1 MKKNFILD
9 TNILLHDPLCL
20 GKFEDNDIYIP
31 YPVIE
36 ELDKFKTEK
45 GERGYN
51 ARAAIRNMSNL
62 RKGGDIIKGIKMAGG
77 GKLSILFNEDSNAF
91 KLPEGFNK
99 NSMDNLILLSIK
111 NFMADEKKKNVY
123 FVTNDMNMQ
132 IKAEMMG
139 IKVQDYKN
147 DKVAEDFE
155 MYGGRSVRYL
165 SDSTFDE
172 TVLSLKQEHE
182 AIIPKTDSMTDL
194 TENEFINLMTWSDK
208 SYLAQYRNGKL
219 HPLYFARNNEQPYGL
234 VPRNLGQTFLMEAL
248 LTSHKE
254 HPLTIVNGPAGT
266 GKTLFAVGCG
276 LHQVTE
282 THEYKRVLLCRAN
295 VTMDEELGFLPGSER
310 DKIDPLLR
318 GAYDNLEVLLS
329 HPDDSPEEIEGKV
342 SFVFDRG
349 YIDAQSLAYLRGRSI
364 TKTFII
370 IDEAQN
376 CSVMQILSIITR
388 AGEGTKIVLLGDI
401 NQIDNPRLDSRNNGL
416 IYAMEKMKGSS
427 LCEIVSFDESECTR
441 SPLAKEASA
450 KLKR

>member
-1 MKKNFILD
+1 
-9 TNILLHDPLCL
+9 
-20 GKFEDNDIYIP
+20 
-31 YPVIE
+31 
-36 ELDKFKTEK
+36 
-45 GERGYN
+45 
-51 ARAAIRNMSNL
+51 
-62 RKGGDIIKGIKMAGG
+62 MA
-77 GKLSILFNEDSNAF
+77 
-91 KLPEGFNK
+91 
-99 NSMDNLILLSIK
+99 
-111 NFMADEKKKNVY
+111 
-123 FVTNDMNMQ
+123 
-132 IKAEMMG
+132 
-139 IKVQDYKN
+139 
-147 DKVAEDFE
+147 
-155 MYGGRSVRYL
+155 
-165 SDSTFDE
+165 E
-172 TVLSLKQEHE
+172 TVGKVYSTALFELCTEQDKLEKVFSDYREFQELMKDKECADYLRFLASPLISGRDKADSLK
-182 AIIPKTDSMTDL
+182 
-194 TENEFINLMTWSDK
+194 
-208 SYLAQYRNGKL
+208 
-219 HPLYFARNNEQPYGL
+219 
-234 VPRNLGQTFLMEAL
+234 
-248 LTSHKE
+248 
-254 HPLTIVNGPAGT
+254 
-266 GKTLFAVGCG
+266 AVFG
-276 LHQVTE
+276 
-282 THEYKRVLLCRAN
+282 
-295 VTMDEELGFLPGSER
+295 